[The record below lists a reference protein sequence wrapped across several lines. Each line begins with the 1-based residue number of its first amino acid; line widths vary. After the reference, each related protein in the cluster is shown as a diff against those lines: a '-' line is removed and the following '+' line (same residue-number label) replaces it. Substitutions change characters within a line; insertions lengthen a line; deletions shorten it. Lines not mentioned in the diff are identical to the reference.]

1 MTEEGFVGGTVP
13 TKGVPRSVS
22 ALGGKI
28 DAAGKGLGVCADVEV
43 VGRYTYYVI
52 KIGKTEG
59 ASATVDG

>member
-1 MTEEGFVGGTVP
+1 MTKEGFVGGTVP
-13 TKGVPRSVS
+13 TKGAEVGIGT
-22 ALGGKI
+22 GGKI

-59 ASATVDG
+59 ASATVGG